1 VPFLTPAFA
10 QLLFSLPEEYLL
22 ASDGTRKAVFRQAM
36 RGIVPDQILDRRD
49 KIGFSVPMRSWF
61 AALKPWI
68 AERLAHVGGL
78 PGIESAEITRRWHD
92 GSDPYLVWRCVSLST
107 WAERFGARF
116 V

>member
-1 VPFLTPAFA
+1 
-10 QLLFSLPEEYLL
+10 
-22 ASDGTRKAVFRQAM
+22 M